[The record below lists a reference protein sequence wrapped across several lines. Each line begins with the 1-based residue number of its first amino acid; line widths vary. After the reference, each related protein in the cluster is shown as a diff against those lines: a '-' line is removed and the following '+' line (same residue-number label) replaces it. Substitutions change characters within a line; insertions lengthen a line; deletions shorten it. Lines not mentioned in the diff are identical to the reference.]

1 MGDRLL
7 RDQGQDEGPEQD
19 WKAHRSQWHLPHPI
33 HAAPFF
39 SPHLPMEQS
48 CPVQLGSQLQ
58 SPVSGRK
65 VPWPEH
71 WSRQVALGVSQ
82 LVPPQPTE
90 QWHSP
95 LTQTPRPEHVGST
108 QSTVT
113 RGERARVRT
122 GPPRLGASLHRT
134 LCLHWGSFTRSRRGT
149 QMSMEVLITRGNRE
163 ENDSGNSRPGF
174 LTPPSGQLFISRGSL
189 PPPVKHGYI
198 LPPLGLRVQ
207 RARHICP

>member
-1 MGDRLL
+1 M
-7 RDQGQDEGPEQD
+7 ETSSP
-19 WKAHRSQWHLPHPI
+19 SI
-33 HAAPFF
+33 YAAPLL
-39 SPHLPMEQS
+39 SPHLPIEQS

-95 LTQTPRPEHVGST
+95 LTQTPRPEHVGSM

-113 RGERARVRT
+113 RGKRAQVST
-122 GPPRLGASLHRT
+122 GPTRREASLNKL
-134 LCLHWGSFTRSRRGT
+134 LCFALEQLHMIEEKDLDVHGSADNT
-149 QMSMEVLITRGNRE
+149 
-163 ENDSGNSRPGF
+163 
-174 LTPPSGQLFISRGSL
+174 
-189 PPPVKHGYI
+189 
-198 LPPLGLRVQ
+198 
-207 RARHICP
+207 

>member
-1 MGDRLL
+1 MMDESSVHLRVEVLRLEFRGRRKHSGIWVTTCCTTKVRVRAL
-7 RDQGQDEGPEQD
+7 NRTERCTGHSET
-19 WKAHRSQWHLPHPI
+19 SSLSI
-33 HAAPFF
+33 HAAPLFP
-39 SPHLPMEQS
+39 PHLPIEQS

-95 LTQTPRPEHVGST
+95 LTQTPRPEHVGSM

-113 RGERARVRT
+113 RGETALVST
-122 GPPRLGASLHRT
+122 GPTRLEASLNKLLKEKDPDVH
-134 LCLHWGSFTRSRRGT
+134 GSVDNT
-149 QMSMEVLITRGNRE
+149 
-163 ENDSGNSRPGF
+163 
-174 LTPPSGQLFISRGSL
+174 
-189 PPPVKHGYI
+189 
-198 LPPLGLRVQ
+198 
-207 RARHICP
+207 